1 MIWGN
6 YGENPHLVEKD
17 WADRVLEDGRC
28 NIVDVDGTLHM
39 LILRRDL
46 GQSADTTPSDSRK
59 MMELLLCWRN
69 DAFGGIDML
78 EALDK
83 ADNIRFQLEDQDHW
97 LDQSKT
103 KLILQVSRSID
114 VTDTSGKRHI
124 IINPDPLAENK
135 LEAFEQWTDLLARVS
150 LRLMGVDVVQQ
161 FQVAPDPLWTLYDV
175 TPKPQP
181 VGSQTP
187 LDEFDW
193 NYDADPSQDL
203 EEYLANLRH

>member
-1 MIWGN
+1 
-6 YGENPHLVEKD
+6 
-17 WADRVLEDGRC
+17 
-28 NIVDVDGTLHM
+28 M

-46 GQSADTTPSDSRK
+46 GQSADTAPLDSRK
-59 MMELLLCWRN
+59 MMKLLLRWRS
-69 DAFGGIDML
+69 DTFGSINML
-78 EALDK
+78 KVLDK
-83 ADNIRFQLEDQDHW
+83 ADNIKFQLEDQDHW

-103 KLILQVSRSID
+103 RLILQVSRSID
-114 VTDTSGKRHI
+114 VTDTSGKRYTI
-124 IINPDPLAENK
+124 TRPDPLAENK
-135 LEAFEQWTDLLARVS
+135 LEAFHEWKRFLARVS
-150 LRLMGVDVVQQ
+150 LRLMGVDAVQQ
-161 FQVAPDPLWTLYDV
+161 FQVAPDPLWTFYDV